1 MLIFYDLDG
10 LLKETLQFLGEVSVV
25 VSECTL
31 LAYWSLV
38 TIYCQ
43 FGGLLL
49 NKELVVFVC
58 WSYLGFVIIYAGN
71 CSY

>member
-1 MLIFYDLDG
+1 MLIFYGYDG
-10 LLKETLQFLGEVSVV
+10 SLKETLQFLGEVSVV

-43 FGGLLL
+43 FGKLLL
-49 NKELVVFVC
+49 NKELVEIVRL
-58 WSYLGFVIIYAGN
+58 YMQ
-71 CSY
+71 